1 MWIVVRVM
9 VVVVVLGVERAAYLV
24 ASAVWHAEEA
34 GAEARARRV
43 RHLAPPEELPLCPTR
58 GGLCAVR
65 VASPVP
71 KSKGIIPDIN

>member
-1 MWIVVRVM
+1 MWIVVI
-9 VVVVVLGVERAAYLV
+9 VVVVLCVKHSAYLA